1 MAALHFKFVGAM
13 KQLKKYSCHSVT
25 LSVFSLFGGQT
36 HRWRVWQTDGGS
48 NVQIERGASLPA
60 TLSAE
65 NKDACSARNILVF
78 HKYKRVKCH
87 ICIQQC
93 LVSCVA

>member
-1 MAALHFKFVGAM
+1 MEGVGDE
-13 KQLKKYSCHSVT
+13 
-25 LSVFSLFGGQT
+25 
-36 HRWRVWQTDGGS
+36 QTDGGS
-48 NVQIERGASLPA
+48 NAQVERGASLPA
-60 TLSAE
+60 ILSAE
-65 NKDACSARNILVF
+65 NKDVCSARNILVF